1 MGKYTLTN
9 KAVEDLGDIWNY
21 TFDRWSEQ
29 QADRY
34 YQQLLDDCQETA
46 DNPRTGKNYDR
57 IDSRLNGIRSGKHVV
72 FFRVI
77 AEQEIEV
84 SRILHG
90 RMDLKSRID
99 E

>member
-1 MGKYTLTN
+1 MAKYILTK

-34 YQQLLDDCQETA
+34 YQTLLDACQEVS
-46 DNPRTGKNYDR
+46 DNPGLGKSYKG
-57 IDSRLNGIRSGKHVV
+57 IQSQLNGIRVQRHVL
-72 FFRVI
+72 FFRKLSEHNV
-77 AEQEIEV
+77 EI

-90 RMDLKSRID
+90 RMDLRRRI
-99 E
+99 EE

>member
-1 MGKYTLTN
+1 MGKLTLTN
-9 KAVEDLGDIWNY
+9 KAVEDLGYIWNY

-34 YQQLLDDCQETA
+34 YQQLLDACQEVA
-46 DNPRTGKNYDR
+46 NNPQIGKNYDG
-57 IDSRLNGIRSGKHVV
+57 IHSQLNGIRIGKHVV
-72 FFRVI
+72 FFRVLT
-77 AEQEIEV
+77 EQEIEI